1 MSASVGLFCVCLCA
15 SVCLSVRAWCQ
26 SAAHLRFIWD
36 PAVFKARLFK
46 LFSMTLFL
54 CATANL
60 KLDSDPCLSSLPG
73 VSLSHM
79 KDGVGDILLHLRPQ
93 CWAYSIWFKQGRCQ
107 SGCKSTRLLTV
118 LFSHLWKSIQSDI
131 RQAYYGSWQPLVSN
145 LTMPHICLLSC
156 TWAKI
161 KTAYV
166 SG

>member
-15 SVCLSVRAWCQ
+15 SVCLSVRTWCQ

-60 KLDSDPCLSSLPG
+60 KLDSDPCLSSLCG

-79 KDGVGDILLHLRPQ
+79 KDGAGDILLHL
-93 CWAYSIWFKQGRCQ
+93 SVEHTIEHTLFGLSKGQ

-131 RQAYYGSWQPLVSN
+131 RQAYYGSWQLLVSN
-145 LTMPHICLLSC
+145 LTMPHILSSLVHLG
-156 TWAKI
+156 KD
-161 KTAYV
+161 
-166 SG
+166 